1 MAEASERLN
10 VIADFAENEKPLG
23 HTVWFFAPPRQRRR
37 KNASPACARSLEN
50 REKEVRV
57 RGGGRERVRRREAYL
72 ERARVAWAA
81 GAEAARCMACFRRGG
96 AGDGR
101 RGRREVRC
109 RSRRR
114 LRDGRRRAR
123 RTRILWRT
131 ALFSGDVAFATAEDG
146 PRSVRGGRSG
156 EGAHRRS
163 VHASRLAEAYGRPF
177 GYQVLAAREA
187 TRKNGRQR
195 AEGTRRCHRSSRRLF
210 LTLKPERWLESR
222 TVGSA
227 GRPKRVSATPR
238 ISRRA
243 R

>member
-1 MAEASERLN
+1 LAEASERLN
-10 VIADFAENEKPLG
+10 VVAECAENEKPLG

-50 REKEVRV
+50 REKKVRV

-131 ALFSGDVAFATAEDG
+131 ALFSGDVAFATASRSAIG
-146 PRSVRGGRSG
+146 ARGFVGRGRAPTKRACFSTRGSVRTTLR
-156 EGAHRRS
+156 
-163 VHASRLAEAYGRPF
+163 VP
-177 GYQVLAAREA
+177 
-187 TRKNGRQR
+187 
-195 AEGTRRCHRSSRRLF
+195 GTRCARGDAEEWPPARRRHAKMPSIESTPF
-210 LTLKPERWLESR
+210 SNPE
-222 TVGSA
+222 T
-227 GRPKRVSATPR
+227 
-238 ISRRA
+238 
-243 R
+243 

>member
-1 MAEASERLN
+1 MRRERKTSWTHGLVFRAPSSASTKKCL
-10 VIADFAENEKPLG
+10 A
-23 HTVWFFAPPRQRRR
+23 
-37 KNASPACARSLEN
+37 
-50 REKEVRV
+50 RV
-57 RGGGRERVRRREAYL
+57 RSQSRESRKGGSRAWRRQGAGEAREAYL

>member
-1 MAEASERLN
+1 M
-10 VIADFAENEKPLG
+10 
-23 HTVWFFAPPRQRRR
+23 
-37 KNASPACARSLEN
+37 
-50 REKEVRV
+50 
-57 RGGGRERVRRREAYL
+57 RGGGRERVRRGRRTWSA
-72 ERARVAWAA
+72 RASP
-81 GAEAARCMACFRRGG
+81 
-96 AGDGR
+96 GR
-101 RGRREVRC
+101 RGRRPRGAWPVSVAGVRETEGEGGE
-109 RSRRR
+109 RSGVARGGVCGTGVAA
-114 LRDGRRRAR
+114 RDERESCGAQR
-123 RTRILWRT
+123 
-131 ALFSGDVAFATAEDG
+131 SSPGDVAFATAEDG

-187 TRKNGRQR
+187 TRKNGRKR